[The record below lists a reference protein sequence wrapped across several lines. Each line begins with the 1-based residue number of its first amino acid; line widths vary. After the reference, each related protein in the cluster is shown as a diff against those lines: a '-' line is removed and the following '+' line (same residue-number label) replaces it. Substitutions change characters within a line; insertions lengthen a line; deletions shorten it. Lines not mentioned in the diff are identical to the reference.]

1 MTDDAGGIFWGLFG
15 IMQSRISATVKWF
28 NATKG
33 FGFVRVSDNEPDA
46 FLHVSVLQ
54 RAGYSALDEGSVIV
68 CDLGPG
74 QKGMQV
80 TEIHEVQGGAPSGG
94 GGYGGDRGYGGGG
107 YAGGGD
113 RGYGGYSDDRSGGG
127 YGGGG
132 YGGDRSGGGYGGGGY
147 GGERSGG
154 YGGERSG
161 GYGGDSSGGGYGG
174 GASDFGTES
183 EVDGVVK
190 FFSPD
195 KGFGFIVPDGGGKDV
210 YFGSRTLQDSG
221 ITDLEQGQRVR
232 MSIRMGKK
240 GPMAGSL
247 ERI

>member
-1 MTDDAGGIFWGLFG
+1 
-15 IMQSRISATVKWF
+15 MQSRISATVKWF

-54 RAGYSALDEGSVIV
+54 RAGYAALDEGAVIV

-80 TEIHEVQGGAPSGG
+80 TEIHEVQGGAPSAGG
-94 GGYGGDRGYGGGG
+94 GGYDR
-107 YAGGGD
+107 
-113 RGYGGYSDDRSGGG
+113 GG

-132 YGGDRSGGGYGGGGY
+132 GYDRGGYGGGG
-147 GGERSGG
+147 G
-154 YGGERSG
+154 YDR
-161 GYGGDSSGGGYGG
+161 GGYGG
-174 GASDFGTES
+174 GGGGYDRGGYGGGGGGYDNGGGGGYSSGGYDSGGGTFGTES
-183 EVDGVVK
+183 SVDGVVK

-221 ITDLEQGQRVR
+221 VTDLEQGQRVR
-232 MSIRMGKK
+232 ISIRMGKK

-247 ERI
+247 EVI

>member
-113 RGYGGYSDDRSGGG
+113 RGYGGYSD
-127 YGGGG
+127 
-132 YGGDRSGGGYGGGGY
+132 
-147 GGERSGG
+147 ERSGG

>member
-1 MTDDAGGIFWGLFG
+1 
-15 IMQSRISATVKWF
+15 MQSRISATVKWF

-54 RAGYSALDEGSVIV
+54 RAGYSALDEGSVII

-94 GGYGGDRGYGGGG
+94 GGYGGDSY
-107 YAGGGD
+107 GGD
-113 RGYGGYSDDRSGGG
+113 RG

-132 YGGDRSGGGYGGGGY
+132 YGGDRGYGGGGY
-147 GGERSGG
+147 GGDRGYGGG
-154 YGGERSG
+154 YGGGSSAG
-161 GYGGDSSGGGYGG
+161 GYGGGSSAGGYGG
-174 GASDFGTES
+174 GASDFGGES